1 MKKQVINFSWPAT
14 LSFSADNG
22 NENERFSRGKL
33 EVFYKGETAD
43 KRFFSDEFS
52 EELVK
57 SLPYTPIVS
66 HYDEE
71 KDDFVGHATQ
81 QDIYGIV
88 DPCGEISFVTKE
100 DGNTWCVCDTVYYTE
115 RPDKVGEIAKKIEG
129 HSQSLEL
136 DPSTVKYN
144 INYDERRHFKNVE
157 FTAGKFI
164 GVSVLG
170 KDQKPAFTGSSF
182 FSCDDFDAKMKI
194 LRDYCESHQDRTDG
208 GNEMNLQEFMKLSWG
223 DISVKVEEAITA
235 EYQEEAYTYVV
246 DMFEDSAIVR
256 FYSYIDG
263 STKLMR
269 VKYSCD
275 ENGAITLGT
284 VNEVHISYEDIPAAI
299 EETGVEQATVMSS
312 IEEPVTETSEE
323 EIVVEEPIQAE
334 EIEQPT
340 IEETFE
346 TPVVAETPVEET
358 SESAPV
364 VEENVVHEEP
374 TTVVDETFTEEV
386 SEAPVTNAEV
396 TETTEKVSVDNEQIE
411 EENSSTTSFAESE
424 RAEFETLKR
433 EKKVTLLDSYKEY
446 LTDEEYADFTSRID
460 TFEVDTLEVELLKKY
475 KSHTERTPQKTMR
488 AFALFAPKT
497 ESAINGLDAFV
508 RKNLNR

>member
-1 MKKQVINFSWPAT
+1 
-14 LSFSADNG
+14 
-22 NENERFSRGKL
+22 
-33 EVFYKGETAD
+33 
-43 KRFFSDEFS
+43 
-52 EELVK
+52 
-57 SLPYTPIVS
+57 
-66 HYDEE
+66 
-71 KDDFVGHATQ
+71 
-81 QDIYGIV
+81 
-88 DPCGEISFVTKE
+88 
-100 DGNTWCVCDTVYYTE
+100 
-115 RPDKVGEIAKKIEG
+115 
-129 HSQSLEL
+129 
-136 DPSTVKYN
+136 
-144 INYDERRHFKNVE
+144 
-157 FTAGKFI
+157 
-164 GVSVLG
+164 
-170 KDQKPAFTGSSF
+170 
-182 FSCDDFDAKMKI
+182 
-194 LRDYCESHQDRTDG
+194 
-208 GNEMNLQEFMKLSWG
+208 
-223 DISVKVEEAITA
+223 
-235 EYQEEAYTYVV
+235 
-246 DMFEDSAIVR
+246 MFEDSAIVR

-299 EETGVEQATVMSS
+299 VDAGVEQATVMSS
-312 IEEPVTETSEE
+312 NEEPGTETSEE
-323 EIVVEEPIQAE
+323 EIVVETPIQAE
-334 EIEQPT
+334 EVEQPT

-346 TPVVAETPVEET
+346 TPVVAETQVEET

-364 VEENVVHEEP
+364 VEENVVHKEP

>member
-1 MKKQVINFSWPAT
+1 
-14 LSFSADNG
+14 
-22 NENERFSRGKL
+22 
-33 EVFYKGETAD
+33 
-43 KRFFSDEFS
+43 
-52 EELVK
+52 
-57 SLPYTPIVS
+57 
-66 HYDEE
+66 
-71 KDDFVGHATQ
+71 
-81 QDIYGIV
+81 
-88 DPCGEISFVTKE
+88 
-100 DGNTWCVCDTVYYTE
+100 
-115 RPDKVGEIAKKIEG
+115 
-129 HSQSLEL
+129 
-136 DPSTVKYN
+136 
-144 INYDERRHFKNVE
+144 
-157 FTAGKFI
+157 
-164 GVSVLG
+164 
-170 KDQKPAFTGSSF
+170 
-182 FSCDDFDAKMKI
+182 
-194 LRDYCESHQDRTDG
+194 
-208 GNEMNLQEFMKLSWG
+208 
-223 DISVKVEEAITA
+223 
-235 EYQEEAYTYVV
+235 
-246 DMFEDSAIVR
+246 MFEDSAIVR

-269 VKYSCD
+269 IKYSCD

-312 IEEPVTETSEE
+312 NEEPVTETSEE
-323 EIVVEEPIQAE
+323 EIVVETPIQAE

-346 TPVVAETPVEET
+346 TPVVAKTPVEET
-358 SESAPV
+358 SEPAPV

-396 TETTEKVSVDNEQIE
+396 TKTTEKVSVDNEQIE

>member
-144 INYDERRHFKNVE
+144 INYDERRHFKNIE

-223 DISVKVEEAITA
+223 DISVKVEEAITT
-235 EYQEEAYTYVV
+235 EYQEEAYTYIV

-269 VKYSCD
+269 IKYSCD

-284 VNEVHISYEDIPAAI
+284 VNEVHISYEDIPTAI

-312 IEEPVTETSEE
+312 NEEPVTETSEE
-323 EIVVEEPIQAE
+323 EIVVETPIQAE

-346 TPVVAETPVEET
+346 TPVVAKTPVEET
-358 SESAPV
+358 SEPAPV

-396 TETTEKVSVDNEQIE
+396 TKTTEKVSVDNEQIE

>member
-1 MKKQVINFSWPAT
+1 
-14 LSFSADNG
+14 
-22 NENERFSRGKL
+22 
-33 EVFYKGETAD
+33 
-43 KRFFSDEFS
+43 
-52 EELVK
+52 
-57 SLPYTPIVS
+57 
-66 HYDEE
+66 
-71 KDDFVGHATQ
+71 
-81 QDIYGIV
+81 
-88 DPCGEISFVTKE
+88 
-100 DGNTWCVCDTVYYTE
+100 
-115 RPDKVGEIAKKIEG
+115 
-129 HSQSLEL
+129 
-136 DPSTVKYN
+136 
-144 INYDERRHFKNVE
+144 
-157 FTAGKFI
+157 
-164 GVSVLG
+164 
-170 KDQKPAFTGSSF
+170 
-182 FSCDDFDAKMKI
+182 
-194 LRDYCESHQDRTDG
+194 
-208 GNEMNLQEFMKLSWG
+208 
-223 DISVKVEEAITA
+223 
-235 EYQEEAYTYVV
+235 
-246 DMFEDSAIVR
+246 MFEDSAIVR
-256 FYSYIDG
+256 FYSYLDG

-323 EIVVEEPIQAE
+323 EIVVETPIQAE
-334 EIEQPT
+334 EVEQPT

-346 TPVVAETPVEET
+346 TPVEET
-358 SESAPV
+358 SEPAPV

>member
-144 INYDERRHFKNVE
+144 INYDERRHFKNIE

-256 FYSYIDG
+256 FYSYLDG

-269 VKYSCD
+269 IKYSCD

-299 EETGVEQATVMSS
+299 EETGVKQATVMGS
-312 IEEPVTETSEE
+312 IEEPVTETSKEE
-323 EIVVEEPIQAE
+323 NVVETPTQAE
-334 EIEQPT
+334 EVEQPAT
-340 IEETFE
+340 EETFE

-374 TTVVDETFTEEV
+374 TTVVDETFTKEV

-411 EENSSTTSFAESE
+411 KENSSATSFAESE

-497 ESAINGLDAFV
+497 ESAIDGLDAFV
-508 RKNLNR
+508 RKNLSR

>member
-88 DPCGEISFVTKE
+88 DPCGEITFKEGE
-100 DGNTWCVCDTVYYTE
+100 DGNVWCVCDTVYYTE
-115 RPDKVGEIAKKIEG
+115 RPDKVGEIAKKIAG

-136 DPSTVKYN
+136 DPSTVKYT

-208 GNEMNLQEFMKLSWG
+208 GNEMNLQEFMKLS
-223 DISVKVEEAITA
+223 
-235 EYQEEAYTYVV
+235 
-246 DMFEDSAIVR
+246 
-256 FYSYIDG
+256 
-263 STKLMR
+263 
-269 VKYSCD
+269 
-275 ENGAITLGT
+275 
-284 VNEVHISYEDIPAAI
+284 
-299 EETGVEQATVMSS
+299 
-312 IEEPVTETSEE
+312 
-323 EIVVEEPIQAE
+323 
-334 EIEQPT
+334 
-340 IEETFE
+340 
-346 TPVVAETPVEET
+346 
-358 SESAPV
+358 
-364 VEENVVHEEP
+364 
-374 TTVVDETFTEEV
+374 
-386 SEAPVTNAEV
+386 
-396 TETTEKVSVDNEQIE
+396 
-411 EENSSTTSFAESE
+411 
-424 RAEFETLKR
+424 
-433 EKKVTLLDSYKEY
+433 
-446 LTDEEYADFTSRID
+446 
-460 TFEVDTLEVELLKKY
+460 
-475 KSHTERTPQKTMR
+475 
-488 AFALFAPKT
+488 
-497 ESAINGLDAFV
+497 
-508 RKNLNR
+508 

>member
-1 MKKQVINFSWPAT
+1 
-14 LSFSADNG
+14 
-22 NENERFSRGKL
+22 
-33 EVFYKGETAD
+33 
-43 KRFFSDEFS
+43 
-52 EELVK
+52 
-57 SLPYTPIVS
+57 
-66 HYDEE
+66 
-71 KDDFVGHATQ
+71 
-81 QDIYGIV
+81 
-88 DPCGEISFVTKE
+88 
-100 DGNTWCVCDTVYYTE
+100 
-115 RPDKVGEIAKKIEG
+115 
-129 HSQSLEL
+129 
-136 DPSTVKYN
+136 
-144 INYDERRHFKNVE
+144 
-157 FTAGKFI
+157 
-164 GVSVLG
+164 
-170 KDQKPAFTGSSF
+170 
-182 FSCDDFDAKMKI
+182 
-194 LRDYCESHQDRTDG
+194 
-208 GNEMNLQEFMKLSWG
+208 
-223 DISVKVEEAITA
+223 
-235 EYQEEAYTYVV
+235 
-246 DMFEDSAIVR
+246 MFEDSAIVR

-312 IEEPVTETSEE
+312 KEEN
-323 EIVVEEPIQAE
+323 VVETPTQAE
-334 EIEQPT
+334 EVEQPAT
-340 IEETFE
+340 EETFE

-374 TTVVDETFTEEV
+374 TTVVDETFTKEV

>member
-1 MKKQVINFSWPAT
+1 
-14 LSFSADNG
+14 
-22 NENERFSRGKL
+22 
-33 EVFYKGETAD
+33 
-43 KRFFSDEFS
+43 
-52 EELVK
+52 
-57 SLPYTPIVS
+57 
-66 HYDEE
+66 
-71 KDDFVGHATQ
+71 
-81 QDIYGIV
+81 
-88 DPCGEISFVTKE
+88 
-100 DGNTWCVCDTVYYTE
+100 
-115 RPDKVGEIAKKIEG
+115 
-129 HSQSLEL
+129 
-136 DPSTVKYN
+136 
-144 INYDERRHFKNVE
+144 
-157 FTAGKFI
+157 
-164 GVSVLG
+164 
-170 KDQKPAFTGSSF
+170 
-182 FSCDDFDAKMKI
+182 
-194 LRDYCESHQDRTDG
+194 
-208 GNEMNLQEFMKLSWG
+208 
-223 DISVKVEEAITA
+223 
-235 EYQEEAYTYVV
+235 
-246 DMFEDSAIVR
+246 MFEDSAIVR

-284 VNEVHISYEDIPAAI
+284 VNEVHISYEDILAAI

-312 IEEPVTETSEE
+312 IEEPITETSEE

-334 EIEQPT
+334 EIEQAT

-358 SESAPV
+358 SEPAPV

-497 ESAINGLDAFV
+497 ESAIDGLDAFV

>member
-194 LRDYCESHQDRTDG
+194 LRDYCESHQDRMDG
-208 GNEMNLQEFMKLSWG
+208 GNEMNLQEFMKLS
-223 DISVKVEEAITA
+223 
-235 EYQEEAYTYVV
+235 
-246 DMFEDSAIVR
+246 
-256 FYSYIDG
+256 
-263 STKLMR
+263 
-269 VKYSCD
+269 
-275 ENGAITLGT
+275 
-284 VNEVHISYEDIPAAI
+284 
-299 EETGVEQATVMSS
+299 
-312 IEEPVTETSEE
+312 
-323 EIVVEEPIQAE
+323 
-334 EIEQPT
+334 
-340 IEETFE
+340 
-346 TPVVAETPVEET
+346 
-358 SESAPV
+358 
-364 VEENVVHEEP
+364 
-374 TTVVDETFTEEV
+374 
-386 SEAPVTNAEV
+386 
-396 TETTEKVSVDNEQIE
+396 
-411 EENSSTTSFAESE
+411 
-424 RAEFETLKR
+424 
-433 EKKVTLLDSYKEY
+433 
-446 LTDEEYADFTSRID
+446 
-460 TFEVDTLEVELLKKY
+460 
-475 KSHTERTPQKTMR
+475 
-488 AFALFAPKT
+488 
-497 ESAINGLDAFV
+497 
-508 RKNLNR
+508 

>member
-1 MKKQVINFSWPAT
+1 MKKRAINCCNWPAYLSNFSKDT
-14 LSFSADNG
+14 VQ
-22 NENERFSRGKL
+22 ENFSRGKL
-33 EVFYKGETAD
+33 KVFYKGETAD
-43 KRFFSDEFS
+43 HRYFS
-52 EELVK
+52 EAFSQELIK
-57 SLPYTPIVS
+57 TLPYTPIVS
-66 HYDEE
+66 YYDEE
-71 KDDFVGHATQ
+71 KDDFVGHATEQ
-81 QDIYGIV
+81 QVLGIV
-88 DPCGEISFVTKE
+88 DPCIAPSFEKDE
-100 DGNTWCVCDTVYYTE
+100 NGIEWCICDVVLYTE
-115 RPDKVGEIAKKIEG
+115 RPDKVGDLAQKIVG
-129 HSQSLEL
+129 HKQSLEL
-136 DPSTVKYN
+136 DPNTVKYI
-144 INYDERRHFKNVE
+144 INYDEKMHFKNVE
-157 FTAGKFI
+157 FTAGKFV

-170 KDQKPAFTGSSF
+170 NDQKPAFTGSEF
-182 FSCDDFDAKMKI
+182 FTCNSQFEDKMKI
-194 LRDYCESHQDRTDG
+194 LREYCESKHDQLAG

-256 FYSYIDG
+256 FYSYLDG

-269 VKYSCD
+269 IKYSCD

-284 VNEVHISYEDIPAAI
+284 VNEVHISYEDIPTAI

-323 EIVVEEPIQAE
+323 EIIVEKPIQAE
-334 EIEQPT
+334 EVEQPT
-340 IEETFE
+340 IEETF
-346 TPVVAETPVEET
+346 ETPVEET

>member
-1 MKKQVINFSWPAT
+1 
-14 LSFSADNG
+14 
-22 NENERFSRGKL
+22 
-33 EVFYKGETAD
+33 
-43 KRFFSDEFS
+43 
-52 EELVK
+52 
-57 SLPYTPIVS
+57 
-66 HYDEE
+66 
-71 KDDFVGHATQ
+71 
-81 QDIYGIV
+81 
-88 DPCGEISFVTKE
+88 
-100 DGNTWCVCDTVYYTE
+100 
-115 RPDKVGEIAKKIEG
+115 
-129 HSQSLEL
+129 
-136 DPSTVKYN
+136 
-144 INYDERRHFKNVE
+144 
-157 FTAGKFI
+157 
-164 GVSVLG
+164 
-170 KDQKPAFTGSSF
+170 
-182 FSCDDFDAKMKI
+182 
-194 LRDYCESHQDRTDG
+194 
-208 GNEMNLQEFMKLSWG
+208 
-223 DISVKVEEAITA
+223 
-235 EYQEEAYTYVV
+235 
-246 DMFEDSAIVR
+246 MFEDSAIVR
-256 FYSYIDG
+256 FYSYLDG
-263 STKLMR
+263 STKLLR
-269 VKYSCD
+269 IKYSCD

-299 EETGVEQATVMSS
+299 EETGVKQATVMSS
-312 IEEPVTETSEE
+312 IEEPVTETSKEE
-323 EIVVEEPIQAE
+323 NVVEEQIQAE
-334 EIEQPT
+334 EVEQPT
-340 IEETFE
+340 TEKTFE
-346 TPVVAETPVEET
+346 TPVVAEAPVEET

-411 EENSSTTSFAESE
+411 EENSSATSFAESE

>member
-1 MKKQVINFSWPAT
+1 
-14 LSFSADNG
+14 
-22 NENERFSRGKL
+22 
-33 EVFYKGETAD
+33 
-43 KRFFSDEFS
+43 
-52 EELVK
+52 
-57 SLPYTPIVS
+57 
-66 HYDEE
+66 
-71 KDDFVGHATQ
+71 
-81 QDIYGIV
+81 
-88 DPCGEISFVTKE
+88 
-100 DGNTWCVCDTVYYTE
+100 
-115 RPDKVGEIAKKIEG
+115 
-129 HSQSLEL
+129 
-136 DPSTVKYN
+136 
-144 INYDERRHFKNVE
+144 
-157 FTAGKFI
+157 
-164 GVSVLG
+164 
-170 KDQKPAFTGSSF
+170 
-182 FSCDDFDAKMKI
+182 
-194 LRDYCESHQDRTDG
+194 
-208 GNEMNLQEFMKLSWG
+208 
-223 DISVKVEEAITA
+223 
-235 EYQEEAYTYVV
+235 
-246 DMFEDSAIVR
+246 MFEDSAIVR

-299 EETGVEQATVMSS
+299 EETGVKQATVMGS

-323 EIVVEEPIQAE
+323 ENVVETQTQAE
-334 EIEQPT
+334 EVEQPAT
-340 IEETFE
+340 EETFE

-497 ESAINGLDAFV
+497 ESAIDGLDAFV
-508 RKNLNR
+508 RKNLSR